1 MVKGVKKVIAFAL
14 ALTMLMGMGTMAFA
28 AENESEPVCAEE
40 NTVDSKDVVVDSK
53 IIDDILSSGLVE
65 SVSFTENA
73 VSIESLNGRFAINQ
87 VTDEPAL
94 ASVAGDQ
101 YEPNN
106 SFATATS
113 GLMGRKIAATL
124 YEGDVDWYEIN
135 ITDTSLD
142 YAFILMNIPN
152 GCDYDMVVVN
162 SDGAGYAKFQEG
174 TTAES
179 FYLTFNE
186 IGTFYVGVQAYSGY
200 STSPYWLYYGPAI
213 QNGSTG
219 WRDPGLSYNFGN
231 VPRGSSA
238 KSVPAQNINLTNDS
252 SIPDG
257 AVLSK
262 IRITDEG
269 TNREWAGFYK
279 YLRTSSGNTF
289 SQIGNLEVM
298 TIPED
303 QYYVK
308 QNWSLW
314 GTVQYSQYFT
324 WQPRYFIEFKFVVAP
339 QTLFY
344 VN

>member
-1 MVKGVKKVIAFAL
+1 MFKRVKKVVAFAL

-28 AENESEPVCAEE
+28 AENESEPVCAE
-40 NTVDSKDVVVDSK
+40 
-53 IIDDILSSGLVE
+53 GLVE

-87 VTDEPAL
+87 VTDGPAL

-124 YEGDVDWYEIN
+124 YEGDVDWYELN

-186 IGTFYVGVQAYSGY
+186 TGTFYVGVQAYS
-200 STSPYWLYYGPAI
+200 GPAI

-231 VPRGSSA
+231 VPRGSSV

-262 IRITDEG
+262 IRITDDG

-279 YLRTSSGNTF
+279 YLSTSSGNTF

-314 GTVQYSQYFT
+314 GTIQYSQYFT
-324 WQPRYFIEFKFVVAP
+324 WQPRYFIEYKFVVAP

>member
-1 MVKGVKKVIAFAL
+1 MFKKIKKVIVFAL
-14 ALTMLMGMGTMAFA
+14 TLTMLMGMGTMAFA

-238 KSVPAQNINLTNDS
+238 KSVPAQNINLTKTS
-252 SIPDG
+252 H
-257 AVLSK
+257 
-262 IRITDEG
+262 TD
-269 TNREWAGFYK
+269 T
-279 YLRTSSGNTF
+279 
-289 SQIGNLEVM
+289 M
-298 TIPED
+298 C
-303 QYYVK
+303 
-308 QNWSLW
+308 
-314 GTVQYSQYFT
+314 
-324 WQPRYFIEFKFVVAP
+324 
-339 QTLFY
+339 
-344 VN
+344 

>member
-1 MVKGVKKVIAFAL
+1 MKAP
-14 ALTMLMGMGTMAFA
+14 
-28 AENESEPVCAEE
+28 SC
-40 NTVDSKDVVVDSK
+40 DSY
-53 IIDDILSSGLVE
+53 ILPQKLF
-65 SVSFTENA
+65 SFTDNY
-73 VSIESLNGRFAINQ
+73 SNTQG
-87 VTDEPAL
+87 
-94 ASVAGDQ
+94 
-101 YEPNN
+101 YE
-106 SFATATS
+106 
-113 GLMGRKIAATL
+113 L
-124 YEGDVDWYEIN
+124 N

-186 IGTFYVGVQAYSGY
+186 TGTFYVGVQAYSGY

-262 IRITDEG
+262 IRITDDG

-279 YLRTSSGNTF
+279 YLSTSSGNTF

-314 GTVQYSQYFT
+314 GTIQYSQYFT
-324 WQPRYFIEFKFVVAP
+324 WQPRYFIEYKFVVAP

>member
-1 MVKGVKKVIAFAL
+1 MKKRLFSMVMVVTLGF
-14 ALTMLMGMGTMAFA
+14 TMLNPISAR
-28 AENESEPVCAEE
+28 AEE
-40 NTVDSKDVVVDSK
+40 NFGDGIVPEDYD
-53 IIDDILSSGLVE
+53 VE
-65 SVSFTENA
+65 SVSFSENA
-73 VSIESLNGRFAINQ
+73 ISIENLSSRFVMNSVDDGI
-87 VTDEPAL
+87 AL
-94 ASVAGDQ
+94 ATVLGDQ

-113 GLMGRKIAATL
+113 GLTGRKIAATL
-124 YEGDVDWYEIN
+124 SEGDVDWYEIN

-142 YAFILMNIPN
+142 YAFILTNIPN

-162 SDGAGYAKFQEG
+162 SDGAGYAQFQDG

-186 IGTFYVGVQAYSGY
+186 AGTFYVGVQAYTGY

-213 QNGSTG
+213 KNGDTG
-219 WRDPGLSYNFGN
+219 WRNPNLSFSFGN
-231 VPRGSSA
+231 VPRGSAEKLVSA
-238 KSVPAQNINLTNDS
+238 QYINLTNDS

-269 TNREWAGFYK
+269 TNRNWAGFYK
-279 YLRTSSGNTF
+279 YLRTASGTTY
-289 SQIGNLEVM
+289 SQIGNIELM
-298 TIPED
+298 NIPAD

-308 QNWSLW
+308 QNWALW
-314 GTVQYSQYFT
+314 GGIQYSQYFT
-324 WQPRYFIEFKFVVAP
+324 WQPRYFIEYKFVVTP